1 MNGNAITA
9 TDPKLIVTV
18 SDSSLLTK
26 LKNAIKLLN
35 GVEAISVVKPRKTEM
50 DLAREDAE
58 KGNVIHWNS
67 VDEMFKT
74 ILGK

>member
-9 TDPKLIVTV
+9 TNPKLIVTV

-26 LKNAIKLLN
+26 LKNAIKILN

-58 KGNVIHWNS
+58 KGNVIPWNS